1 MLVVHVTASR
11 FFGGPERQMLELA
24 KSLAP
29 DVRSAFVSFA
39 ETGFCRPFLARAEWE
54 GELAALLRNRGADVI
69 CCHGYK
75 ADLLGM
81 LAARRLGIPVIAVSR
96 GWTGETFRVRL
107 YDALDRRVL
116 SSMNKVVCVSAAQA
130 EKVRRADVAA
140 SKVVVIRNAIRL
152 ERFQR
157 AARSDRSRL
166 QALFPTRPRWI
177 VGAAG
182 RLSPEKG
189 FAFLV
194 DAAAEVLKDMP
205 TTGFVLFGEGDLR
218 ESLEQ
223 QIAAQQL
230 QGRFILAGFRA
241 DFDDYLPHMDLLV
254 LPSLTEGLPNVALE
268 ALAAGVPVV
277 ATDVGGTGEVVE
289 DGVDGYLVPPG
300 DPGAIA
306 GKISDLLA
314 NDWLRRWMGANGRE
328 RMWENFS
335 FKAQAAEY
343 RRLFAQLGIAAS
355 GVSQD
360 RAHAPGTSQGTSS
373 NPFAS
378 TR

>member
-1 MLVVHVTASR
+1 
-11 FFGGPERQMLELA
+11 
-24 KSLAP
+24 
-29 DVRSAFVSFA
+29 
-39 ETGFCRPFLARAEWE
+39 
-54 GELAALLRNRGADVI
+54 
-69 CCHGYK
+69 
-75 ADLLGM
+75 M
-81 LAARRLGIPVIAVSR
+81 LAARRIGIPVIAVSR

-116 SSMNKVVCVSAAQA
+116 GTMDKVVCVSGAQA
-130 EKVRRADVAA
+130 DKVRRAGVAA

-157 AARSDRSRL
+157 TTRNDRSRL
-166 QALFPTRPRWI
+166 QTLFPTRPRWI

-189 FAFLV
+189 FTFLV
-194 DAAAEVLKDMP
+194 DAAAEVLTNMP
-205 TTGFVLFGEGDLR
+205 TAGFVLFGDGSLR
-218 ESLEQ
+218 ASLEQ
-223 QIAAQQL
+223 QIEAQRL
-230 QGRFILAGFRA
+230 QGRFILAGFHS
-241 DFDDYLPHMDLLV
+241 DLDTYLPHMDVLV
-254 LPSLTEGLPNVALE
+254 LPSLTEGLPNVVLE
-268 ALAAGVPVV
+268 SLAAGVPVV
-277 ATDVGGTGEVVE
+277 ATDVGGTGEVVK

-314 NDWLRRWMGANGRE
+314 DNWLRQWMGANGRE
-328 RMWENFS
+328 RMWEHFS

-343 RRLFAQLGIAAS
+343 RRLFTQLGIAAS
-355 GVSQD
+355 GGTQPSGVSQD
-360 RAHAPGTSQGTSS
+360 PVHTLDARQRTSG